1 MTWLY
6 ILAAMIVLTIIE
18 GLCLCPDLNPFSKE
32 NRGKRK
38 YGKIAKYG
46 NRKNAFDP
54 VNSWHGY
61 RKD

>member
-6 ILAAMIVLTIIE
+6 ILLGLVFLVIIE

-32 NRGKRK
+32 NRGKKSYAKSKKHRK
-38 YGKIAKYG
+38 DQ
-46 NRKNAFDP
+46 NAFDP
-54 VNSWHGY
+54 FNSWHGY